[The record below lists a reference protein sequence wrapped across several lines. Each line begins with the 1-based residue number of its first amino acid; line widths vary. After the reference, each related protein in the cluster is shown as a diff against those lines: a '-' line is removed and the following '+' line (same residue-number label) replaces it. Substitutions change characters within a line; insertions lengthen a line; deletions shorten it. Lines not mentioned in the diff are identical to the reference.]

1 MLPIL
6 WLALALAPLVEGYTY
21 YTTTMSE
28 RPFTSLHD
36 MFKPSGLVGQGLGIL
51 GSLLI
56 IVGVSTYSTRKRWT
70 RVQGAGKLRNWLTF
84 HIFVC
89 TLGPYLIL
97 LHTTFKIG
105 NIASI
110 AFWSMTIVV
119 VSGVFGRY
127 VYVHI
132 PKSANGLFY
141 TERDM
146 QREQAALVE
155 RVHEITALD
164 EGTVRGFIQ
173 QFHPAPT
180 TGFLNALWKA
190 IRLDLQKGHL
200 RREMRHALAA
210 HGATEEQVERA
221 APLLIESARLDQQ
234 RQLSGPFQRLFGYWH
249 VLHIPLALVM
259 LVTFL
264 IHVGVAIAFGYTW
277 IF

>member
-1 MLPIL
+1 L
-6 WLALALAPLVEGYTY
+6 EGYAY
-21 YTTTMSE
+21 YTTALPE
-28 RPFTSLHD
+28 RPFTSLHEV
-36 MFKPSGLVGQGLGIL
+36 FKPSGLIGQGLGVF

-56 IVGVSTYSTRKRWT
+56 IVGVSTYSTRKRWV
-70 RVQGAGKLRNWLTF
+70 RVQGLGKLRNWLTF

-89 TLGPYLIL
+89 TLGPFLIL

-110 AFWSMTIVV
+110 AFWCMAIVV
-119 VSGVFGRY
+119 FSGVFGRY

-141 TERDM
+141 SEHDM

-164 EGTVRGFIQ
+164 VAAVRGFIQ
-173 QFHPAPT
+173 RFHPTPP

-190 IRLDLQKGHL
+190 IRLDLNKGRL
-200 RREMRHALAA
+200 RRTLTEALSE
-210 HGATEEQVERA
+210 HGATDVQVEAA

-264 IHVGVAIAFGYTW
+264 IHIGVAIAFGYTW